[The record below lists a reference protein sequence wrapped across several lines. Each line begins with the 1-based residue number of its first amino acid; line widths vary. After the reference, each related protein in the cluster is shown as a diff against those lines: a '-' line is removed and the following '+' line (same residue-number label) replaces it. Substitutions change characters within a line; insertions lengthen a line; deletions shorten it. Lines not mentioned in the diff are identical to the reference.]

1 MIGRQRTYIQLT
13 EKEKGCCSNRR
24 GKFFQMNIDEFSQY
38 VKALNLRVITL
49 LKNASLLPPI
59 QPDMISAVLAELQN
73 ALEELKIAEEE
84 VYQQKE
90 ELENTLVLLTAERQR
105 YQDLFEF
112 APEAY
117 LLTDPNGVIQEAN
130 RAAATLLNIS
140 HNFLIGKPLIIF
152 VTQLDH
158 LVFYQ
163 YLEQLQQINQI
174 VEWEMQWQ
182 TRHNVVFDAAITA
195 LTIRNSKNKPIA
207 LRICVRNVTLK
218 KQAEA
223 KLQAQ
228 AFYDPLTG
236 LPNRTL
242 FMDRLQ
248 QAMKKVTRQNDHLL
262 AVLYLDLDRFKM
274 VNDSLGHAFGDQLLM
289 IIAHRLVTC
298 LRPTDTAAR
307 LGGDEFTILLEG
319 INGIGNAIEVAES
332 LQAQV
337 RLPIFIGNQQIFI
350 TASIGIALNLNDN
363 CQVENLLRDADI
375 AMYRAKSLGTRYEI
389 FDTQMH
395 IQAVERLQLEND
407 LHLALERQE
416 FELYYQPIVA
426 LKSLSI
432 TGFEALLRWQHP
444 HRGLLEPSK
453 FLAVAAEMG
462 LIIAL
467 DLWVL
472 RQACDQMRQWQLA
485 KPDHPSLTIAVNFS
499 SQHFVQPHTFA
510 QISQVLQE
518 THLPAQSLN
527 IEITEDTFVENGE
540 FVTNLLWQLQ
550 TLGIKL
556 LIDDFGTGYSSLSRL
571 RSFPINVLKIDRTF
585 ISQTGTNVENVHIL
599 RAIIMLAD
607 SLDMDAIAEGVE
619 TSEQLAQ
626 LRELNCE
633 YGQGYFFS
641 EPLDSK
647 ATENLILC
655 LIKNPEQL
663 RPQQQDTPHAFPA
676 NRGE

>member
-1 MIGRQRTYIQLT
+1 ML
-13 EKEKGCCSNRR
+13 SV
-24 GKFFQMNIDEFSQY
+24 F
-38 VKALNLRVITL
+38 
-49 LKNASLLPPI
+49 
-59 QPDMISAVLAELQN
+59 AELQN
-73 ALEELKIAEEE
+73 ALEELKVAEEE

-90 ELENTLVLLTAERQR
+90 DLENTLVLLVAERQR

-117 LLTDPNGVIQEAN
+117 LLTDLNGVIQEAN
-130 RAAATLLNIS
+130 SAAASLLDIS
-140 HNFLIGKPLIIF
+140 HEFLIGKPLIIF
-152 VTQLDH
+152 VAQSERRA
-158 LVFYQ
+158 FYQ
-163 YLEQLQQINQI
+163 YLGQLQQKNQI
-174 VEWEMQWQ
+174 VEWEMQWRSRQ
-182 TRHNVVFDAAITA
+182 NVVFDAAITA
-195 LTIRNSKNKPIA
+195 LTIRNDQRKPIA
-207 LRICVRNVTLK
+207 LRISVRNITFK

-223 KLQAQ
+223 KLRAQ

-248 QAMKKVTRQNDHLL
+248 QALKKATRQNDDLL

-274 VNDSLGHAFGDQLLM
+274 VNDSLGHTFGDQLLM
-289 IIAHRLVTC
+289 TIAHRIVTC
-298 LRPTDTAAR
+298 LRPSDTAAR
-307 LGGDEFTILLEG
+307 LGGDEFIVLLER
-319 INGIGNAIEVAES
+319 INGISNAIEVAER

-337 RLPIFIGNQQIFI
+337 RLPIVIGNQQIFT
-350 TASIGIALNLNDN
+350 TASIGIALNLNGN
-363 CQVENLLRDADI
+363 CQAENLLRNADI
-375 AMYRAKSLGTRYEI
+375 AMYRAKSLGKARYEI

-395 IQAVERLQLEND
+395 TQAVERLQLEND
-407 LHLALERQE
+407 LHRAIERQE
-416 FELYYQPIVA
+416 FEVYYQPIVV

-432 TGFEALLRWQHP
+432 TGFEALIRWQHP
-444 HRGLLEPSK
+444 HRGLLEPSE
-453 FLAVAAEMG
+453 FLAVAAEIG
-462 LIIAL
+462 LIIDL

-472 RQACDQMRQWQLA
+472 RQACDQMHRWQLA
-485 KPDHPSLTIAVNFS
+485 KSANPSLTITVNFCS
-499 SQHFVQPHTFA
+499 NHFVQPYTFA

-540 FVTNLLWQLQ
+540 VATKLLWQLQ

-585 ISQTGTNVENVHIL
+585 ISQTRTNVENLDIL

-633 YGQGYFFS
+633 YGQGYLFS

-647 ATENLILC
+647 ATENLILSQGS
-655 LIKNPEQL
+655 IRNKL
-663 RPQQQDTPHAFPA
+663 RKVCVCQ
-676 NRGE
+676 GE